1 MLTADWEIE
10 ASNIVIEGFQP
21 QALRPGVLS
30 FGVSSYGYDA
40 RVADE
45 FRVCKTPEQVLNEWR
60 AENPHR
66 NALVPDFAIDPKNF
80 DERLFE
86 TMTVAPGKVLTIPG
100 NSFALATTVERFRIP
115 RDTLAVCVGKST
127 YSRCGII
134 INVTP
139 LEPMWEGTVTIE
151 ISNTTPFPAKIYPHE
166 GIMQVLFFKTAGRTC
181 DVSYADKKGR
191 YQNQTGITLPSV
203 PAGIKAYWDQGV
215 DQGVSDGDR
224 TAIHVFDDGK
234 TLPLGSFDDMRA
246 MFRRGDVTKTKEV
259 ISATEVGP
267 MPAVFDLD
275 AVNSQSVDPGHV
287 TGLMTTITGYLPP
300 EPMAFPP
307 VPVDADDRD

>member
-21 QALRPGVLS
+21 QAVRPGVLS

-86 TMTVAPGKVLTIPG
+86 TVTVAPGNVLTIPG

-166 GIMQVLFFKTAGRTC
+166 GIMQVVFFKTAGRTC

-215 DQGVSDGDR
+215 SEWDR
-224 TAIHVFDDGK
+224 TVLQLIQEDKTTVNMPDQVKTMLGVFAPGVLK
-234 TLPLGSFDDMRA
+234 TFDRA
-246 MFRRGDVTKTKEV
+246 K
-259 ISATEVGP
+259 
-267 MPAVFDLD
+267 
-275 AVNSQSVDPGHV
+275 
-287 TGLMTTITGYLPP
+287 PP
-300 EPMAFPP
+300 EPTFPP